1 MEWIN
6 KYDNQDARSRFSKMP
21 SNEND
26 VDVFVNIDF
35 DVTVA
40 NDVDVDENV
49 RGCLQR
55 RCWCSIM
62 PHNEG
67 QWASLASSSCYSV
80 TLILGC

>member
-1 MEWIN
+1 
-6 KYDNQDARSRFSKMP
+6 MP
-21 SNEND
+21 CNEND

-35 DVTVA
+35 DVNVA
-40 NDVDVDENV
+40 NDVDADEDDC
-49 RGCLQR
+49 GCLQR

-62 PHNEG
+62 PHNDG

>member
-1 MEWIN
+1 
-6 KYDNQDARSRFSKMP
+6 MP
-21 SNEND
+21 CNEND

-35 DVTVA
+35 DVKVA
-40 NDVDVDENV
+40 NDVDVDEDG
-49 RGCLQR
+49 RGCPQR

-62 PHNEG
+62 PHNDG

>member
-1 MEWIN
+1 MTM
-6 KYDNQDARSRFSKMP
+6 KMLRSKFSKMH

-35 DVTVA
+35 DVA
-40 NDVDVDENV
+40 NDVDVDENG

-62 PHNEG
+62 PHNDG
-67 QWASLASSSCYSV
+67 QWASLTPSSCYSV
-80 TLILGC
+80 TLIFGC